1 MQLVQYTVQNYR
13 SITKAYKLPI
23 DRSTILVGP
32 NNEGKS
38 NILKALVTAMRVLTR
53 DGRYQGGAGRSAFVP
68 GNFQRDIF
76 DWERD
81 FPIEQQQ
88 RTPNGESILIPE
100 FSLDDQETADFKKEI
115 QSNLKETLPLRIALG
130 PSSAKV
136 TVNKKGPGAKTLSK
150 KSNRIAAFVA
160 DRLDFD
166 YIPAVRTAQSAHR
179 IVDGMVERELQ
190 AIESNLDYQKAL
202 ERIAELQ
209 QPILDQL
216 SDSIHSTLVQFL
228 PDVRDV
234 KVRISEAGRNRAL
247 RRSSEIMVDDG
258 ALTGL
263 QYKGDG
269 VQSLAALGIM
279 RHVSDRRSSGNNLII
294 AIEEPESHLHPNAV
308 HSLREVVQEL
318 ADKHQIVVTTHCPLF
333 VDRAA
338 VHSNIIVNNRKAK
351 PARNIEE
358 IRECLGVRAS
368 DNLRHAEIVLL
379 VEGEDD
385 RIALNGL
392 LPKASTAIRQ
402 AMKHGTLAI
411 DSLGGG
417 SNLAYKVGLLRDALC
432 LCHCFLDDDSAGRDG
447 FTKAQEAGLLSVA
460 DVTFS
465 NCVGMSDSEIEDLF
479 AVAPYEGMIQ
489 SVYGVVLN
497 VPHFKTSE
505 KWSNRLRE
513 TFRAQGKPWS
523 DQIEAEVKYKV
534 VDIVSRA
541 KLDDAMNPHKRTS
554 FDALVQSL
562 ELRLGVD
569 PRTSQINE
577 TGAVRN

>member
-1 MQLVQYTVQNYR
+1 MQLVQFTVQDYR

-38 NILKALVTAMRVLTR
+38 NILKALVTAMRILTSDNRNPVVAGARPVLP
-53 DGRYQGGAGRSAFVP
+53 RS
-68 GNFQRDIF
+68 FQRDIF
-76 DWERD
+76 DWARD
-81 FPIEQQQ
+81 YPVQKQEKY
-88 RTPNGESILIPE
+88 PNGESILIPE
-100 FSLDDQETADFKKEI
+100 FSLSEQETADFKSEI

-130 PSSAKV
+130 PAGVKV
-136 TVNKKGPGAKTLSK
+136 TVNKKGRGAKTLSK
-150 KSNRIAAFVA
+150 KSQRIAAFVA

-166 YIPAVRTAQSAHR
+166 YIPAVRTANSAR
-179 IVDGMVERELQ
+179 EIVDGMVERELRS
-190 AIESNLDYQKAL
+190 IEANPEYQEALD
-202 ERIAELQ
+202 RITALQ
-209 QPILDQL
+209 QPILDRL
-216 SDSIHSTLVQFL
+216 SETIHTTLVQFL

-247 RRSSEIMVDDG
+247 RRSSEIMIDDG
-258 ALTGL
+258 AMTEL

-279 RHVSDRRSSGNNLII
+279 RHASDHRSTGKNLII

-308 HSLREVVQEL
+308 HSLRGVVEEL
-318 ADKHQIVVTTHCPLF
+318 ADSHQVVVTTHCPLF
-333 VDRAA
+333 VDRAK
-338 VHSNIIVNNRKAK
+338 VSSNIIVNNRKAT

-358 IRECLGVRAS
+358 IRDCLGVRAS

-385 RIALNGL
+385 RIALKGL
-392 LPKASTAIRQ
+392 LPKASPAIRH
-402 AMKHGTLAI
+402 AMKNGTLAI

-447 FTKAQEAGLLSVA
+447 FAKAQTQGLLTVA

-465 NCVGMSDSEIEDLF
+465 TCAGMNDAEIEDVF
-479 AVAPYEGMIQ
+479 VVAPYAGMIQ
-489 SVYGVVLN
+489 STYGVVLN
-497 VPHFKTSE
+497 VPHFKTSG

-513 TFRAQGKPWS
+513 TFKAQGKPWN

-534 VDIVSRA
+534 ANVIA
-541 KLDDAMNPHKRTS
+541 GTKLDDALNQNKRNS
-554 FDALVQSL
+554 FDALVGSI
-562 ELRLGVD
+562 ERLTT
-569 PRTSQINE
+569 PQTLIQYE
-577 TGAVRN
+577 